1 MLRIAMSNSTSPA
14 RGEVEVGSPPEY
26 PQFKFSNAHAP
37 AHPATPLIP
46 ASRKQVPS
54 SEVRSLL
61 QLVLQRTS
69 EGKGHLRIRN
79 FQCRFRFEVPVMNPL
94 QTPQELQIGGAGT
107 TRLRR
112 P

>member
-1 MLRIAMSNSTSPA
+1 
-14 RGEVEVGSPPEY
+14 
-26 PQFKFSNAHAP
+26 
-37 AHPATPLIP
+37 
-46 ASRKQVPS
+46 
-54 SEVRSLL
+54 
-61 QLVLQRTS
+61 
-69 EGKGHLRIRN
+69 LRIRN